1 MNVGTGDNQ
10 KRPFTCC
17 EDSMSPDS
25 AVPMSRRESTKFMAG
40 YMDASAEIRIEFVER
55 KGLPVYTLFM
65 YIPGMTEDLKWMQRN
80 FSAAFTR
87 KGKTVVCKGS
97 ISEGRWNTK
106 SRLAAHV
113 LRQVLQFLTTKS
125 EQARVAIAFQDH
137 MDDRQFEKNRRPLT
151 AEMIIWREEMKD
163 DVERLNPRIQRVK
176 EQRAIRAA
184 RGVR

>member
-1 MNVGTGDNQ
+1 
-10 KRPFTCC
+10 
-17 EDSMSPDS
+17 
-25 AVPMSRRESTKFMAG
+25 
-40 YMDASAEIRIEFVER
+40 MDASAEIRIEFVER

-137 MDDRQFEKNRRPLT
+137 MDDRQFEKNRPPVT
-151 AEMIIWREEMKD
+151 DDMIIWREEMKD
-163 DVERLNPRIQRVK
+163 KIDAANPRIQRIK
-176 EQRAIRAA
+176 AQRAEKAA
-184 RGVR
+184 RALKKAGDTIA